1 MDDWRKPYIVAIIVR
16 VIITGMFVINK
27 AAMDHG
33 FNSFVFVFYRQ
44 VAASVLMVPIAVL
57 LERRNARSMSSVLL
71 FKIFVCALIGITVSS
86 NLYNVSLKLTSA
98 TVVAASTNAIPVI
111 TFCLAL
117 LLRME
122 EVKLRS
128 ASGMAKLTGVA
139 LCLAGVLVIAFYAGE
154 LLSAVNHHHAFGAP
168 APTHAASSTAAAKT
182 MTGAAWI
189 KGTFITVLAT
199 LAWSLWLVLQAAV
212 LKEFPNRMLVMAT
225 QCLFSVVQSF
235 FAAVVAERDLS
246 MWKLRLDVALLAV
259 LYSGFVVA
267 GVNYYLQAWCME
279 MRGPVFLAAWTPLSF
294 ALTVFC
300 SSFFL
305 GEMVHLGSIVGGI
318 LLCGGLY
325 SLLWGKSREAK
336 TVQRNIEAS
345 TADGDAQDEV
355 HCWELEGEKEN
366 EGREEREN
374 GDLRTCVQ
382 QD

>member
-189 KGTFITVLAT
+189 KGTFIT
-199 LAWSLWLVLQAAV
+199 
-212 LKEFPNRMLVMAT
+212 
-225 QCLFSVVQSF
+225 
-235 FAAVVAERDLS
+235 
-246 MWKLRLDVALLAV
+246 
-259 LYSGFVVA
+259 GFVVA

-305 GEMVHLGSIVGGI
+305 GEMVHLG
-318 LLCGGLY
+318 